1 MQSRTENS
9 ATITSGAGSYAVTYA
24 KAFYATPSVGLT
36 AFNLNTGDYYEVTSA
51 SRTGFTVTFR
61 NSAGT
66 AVSRQFQYVANG
78 YGTQQ
83 T

>member
-1 MQSRTENS
+1 LS
-9 ATITSGAGSYAVTYA
+9 
-24 KAFYATPSVGLT
+24 
-36 AFNLNTGDYYEVTSA
+36 TGDYYEITSA

-83 T
+83 A